1 MKQCTTSTHLIRTI
15 RRLEHILVEED
26 YPAIRAAELLA
37 ITLLELAEVLPE
49 QEEQI
54 KEIVD
59 LYDQCADTQ
68 YGPLCRRQHTK
79 NG

>member
-1 MKQCTTSTHLIRTI
+1 MKQCTTSNHLTRTI
-15 RRLEHILVEED
+15 HRLEHILASET

-37 ITLLELAEVLPE
+37 ITLLELAEQLPE

-59 LYDQCADTQ
+59 LYDQCADMQ
-68 YGPLCRRQHTK
+68 YGPLYKRQHTK